1 MELGERIVRWRERH
15 GFTQAALAERIG
27 ISPAAVAQWE
37 LGDTVP
43 TTQNMKKIADAFD
56 ISLHE
61 FWGRPPA
68 AKRKKAS

>member
-1 MELGERIVRWRERH
+1 MELGKRIVRWRERH
-15 GFTQAALAERIG
+15 GLSQAALADRIG

-43 TTQNMKKIADAFD
+43 TTQNMKKLAEAFD

-61 FWGRPPA
+61 FWGPPP
-68 AKRKKAS
+68 AKRKRAS